1 MDTSDFRHQRQS
13 LLYRIRNSHVVRLTV
28 LGILTL
34 ILLIPIS
41 MIRNLILERQERS
54 HEAALEV
61 TSRWG
66 LRQIVTGPALIL
78 PYSVREKQKASNG
91 ELVEVEIRRDAIILP
106 KELKVTGVIATE
118 NRGRGIFQ
126 VPVYTLTLNLAGRF
140 EKPRIDT
147 LGIDPS
153 VVRWGQ
159 AHLSVGISD
168 VRALRSS
175 SRLTWND
182 SQSEFLPGT
191 EGLPD
196 SAPGLHA
203 MVPASAQDSG
213 YQFSFPISL
222 NGSESVYVT
231 PFSEETVVQLSSN
244 FPNPNFKG
252 NWLPTE
258 RKVSDSGF
266 EATWRVSYLGR
277 NYPQLWTSG
286 TNLSK
291 AIAESQFG
299 VELNDPMDHY
309 RMADRSVKYAAMFI
323 LLTFAS
329 IWLSEVLAG
338 THVHPVQ
345 YLMLGAAMCLFYL
358 LELSLSE
365 HIAFAMAYGIA
376 SIAIVG
382 MVVGYGK
389 TIFRQG
395 NRSFVVATGVTLLYA
410 YLFVVLTNEDAAL
423 LVGSIGLF
431 VILAGIMFVTRGIN
445 WYASPAPTPE
455 P

>member
-203 MVPASAQDSG
+203 
-213 YQFSFPISL
+213 
-222 NGSESVYVT
+222 
-231 PFSEETVVQLSSN
+231 
-244 FPNPNFKG
+244 
-252 NWLPTE
+252 
-258 RKVSDSGF
+258 
-266 EATWRVSYLGR
+266 
-277 NYPQLWTSG
+277 
-286 TNLSK
+286 
-291 AIAESQFG
+291 
-299 VELNDPMDHY
+299 
-309 RMADRSVKYAAMFI
+309 
-323 LLTFAS
+323 
-329 IWLSEVLAG
+329 
-338 THVHPVQ
+338 
-345 YLMLGAAMCLFYL
+345 
-358 LELSLSE
+358 
-365 HIAFAMAYGIA
+365 
-376 SIAIVG
+376 
-382 MVVGYGK
+382 
-389 TIFRQG
+389 
-395 NRSFVVATGVTLLYA
+395 
-410 YLFVVLTNEDAAL
+410 
-423 LVGSIGLF
+423 
-431 VILAGIMFVTRGIN
+431 
-445 WYASPAPTPE
+445 
-455 P
+455 